1 MATLS
6 RGITYGASETITNT
20 KLHNL
25 VDLGSISQIVNDDC
39 SASMNLVDT
48 KLLDI
53 TTVNKVRGTA
63 LGNLASIP
71 SGAGIVPFANLPLPL
86 GSTYCSLVS
95 IPNASLVAITR
106 ASWVDGSA
114 MRNIQ
119 SMPSLAGQ
127 LAWYSV
133 SASLASGGSPIF
145 NGVDKFVGGLS
156 SSFQLVSRT
165 SVSAAAS
172 STDIPIDSTKQYFVR
187 LVSTNSSSSESF
199 SIRFNNSSGANTYG
213 YVTRAFNFAATA
225 TNTNSATAA
234 TSIITGATSFAAGSA
249 QANAY
254 MDFYI
259 GVQAT
264 GSTKNMYVRGTGWGA
279 EGSGV
284 TDGYMVDFAGV
295 WKGTATA
302 TSFRIFLATQT
313 YTGTIYL
320 YEVAI

>member
-127 LAWYSV
+127 FAWYSV
-133 SASLASGGSPIF
+133 SSSLASGGSPIF
-145 NGVDKFVGGLS
+145 NGVDKFVGGS
-156 SSFQLVSRT
+156 SSVL
-165 SVSAAAS
+165 
-172 STDIPIDSTKQYFVR
+172 K
-187 LVSTNSSSSESF
+187 LVSTTTLSGVATSGNISISNTKNYRVVF
-199 SIRFNNSSGANTYG
+199 AFNNIAAQTVNIRFNGDS
-213 YVTRAFNFAATA
+213 TA
-225 TNTNSATAA
+225 TYRSTFDGRTTAGALSGGAAGATSIVTNTAVADANPIRGSMNIYQQQGTDWIAVNGEVIYTDNAGSLFSRVSFAGDWDANAAA
-234 TSIITGATSFAAGSA
+234 TSFSMFS
-249 QANAY
+249 
-254 MDFYI
+254 
-259 GVQAT
+259 
-264 GSTKNMYVRGTGWGA
+264 
-279 EGSGV
+279 SGGDV
-284 TDGYMVDFAGV
+284 FD
-295 WKGTATA
+295 
-302 TSFRIFLATQT
+302 
-313 YTGTIYL
+313 GTIYL
-320 YEVAI
+320 YEVGT